1 MYSDMK
7 IFTLRNE
14 KSLRT
19 HSGAIVEKRRCGVPF
34 GCLFP
39 VAVMREMKVSVPGRE
54 DSGMQTLEA
63 YMEADGG

>member
-1 MYSDMK
+1 M
-7 IFTLRNE
+7 
-14 KSLRT
+14 LRT
-19 HSGAIVEKRRCGVPF
+19 HSGTIVEKRRYGVPF

-54 DSGMQTLEA
+54 DSGMLSLKA